1 VLTDIYNSSLEQG
14 YVPAQLKE
22 SLVRPLPKVS
32 PPKSVDSDLR
42 PITLTSQIAKIV
54 EAFTLSSLHSQ
65 VIDNI
70 DCLQFALP
78 GKSTTHALI
87 YILHCILEALD
98 NGHCCA

>member
-1 VLTDIYNSSLEQG
+1 MCPVLADIYNSSLKQG
-14 YVPAQLKE
+14 SVPAQLKE

-54 EAFTLSSLHSQ
+54 EGFTLSSLYSK

-70 DCLQFALP
+70 DCLLYRENQRRMP
-78 GKSTTHALI
+78 
-87 YILHCILEALD
+87 
-98 NGHCCA
+98 

>member
-1 VLTDIYNSSLEQG
+1 MAIITKMEFGAELCPMLTDIYNSSLKQV

-54 EAFTLSSLHSQ
+54 EGFTLSSLYSQ

-70 DCLQFALP
+70 DCLLYRENQRRMP
-78 GKSTTHALI
+78 
-87 YILHCILEALD
+87 
-98 NGHCCA
+98 